1 MGSIGEGSGIRR
13 GRRVDRRLDE
23 AAAQLRRRAAR
34 RGRKKKGL
42 VIVNTG
48 EGKGKTTAALGI
60 MARAWGRRMK
70 IGVIQFLKNENARI
84 GEIRAAERMGDID
97 WISSGDGWTWTSDDM
112 IETVARARPGRLD
125 TGGVP

>member
-1 MGSIGEGSGIRR
+1 
-13 GRRVDRRLDE
+13 
-23 AAAQLRRRAAR
+23 
-34 RGRKKKGL
+34 
-42 VIVNTG
+42 
-48 EGKGKTTAALGI
+48 
-60 MARAWGRRMK
+60 MK